1 MLGAEVIKVE
11 PLDGV
16 DTRRMGP
23 FAPSGESLVHAA
35 YDRGKASVAL
45 DLDSPSGRKDLLALI
60 EGADC
65 VLDSLGPGAFEA
77 LGLPF
82 EELLAEYPHLVVG
95 TVTAFGHSGPK
106 AQWPVSDITLMA
118 SGCTMAFT
126 GDADRSPLRVSVP
139 QAFHFGAA
147 VLAGGV
153 IAALI
158 ERGRSGSGQL
168 VDVAAQQVVPPAV
181 LMPLFCRQEVAAG
194 AMRTVCQRGIT
205 RDDVGAIKSCGVHVV
220 RSAQPLPMKF
230 GSTSTAP
237 HGYAGGRKIA
247 IWHHT
252 AATFYAASGKDG
264 TTPGYAWDY
273 QIDTLGYKYYMIDI
287 IAALGLSQMKKLD
300 GFLKTR
306 RHIQE
311 RYNNELSDTFERPPY
326 SDTVQYY
333 STRLDEKVYTSG
345 NSTDTIGRNELVD
358 YLSDKK
364 IHTSVHFKPLH
375 QYSLLQQDRE
385 YPVADTEWKRLITL
399 PCFNNMTDDDI
410 SYVVYWVNKFIDDE
424 YTNV

>member
-1 MLGAEVIKVE
+1 MKIRETPLKVLGPVGDETDIQAIREVILSGWWGKGPKVQE
-11 PLDGV
+11 
-16 DTRRMGP
+16 
-23 FAPSGESLVHAA
+23 
-35 YDRGKASVAL
+35 
-45 DLDSPSGRKDLLALI
+45 
-60 EGADC
+60 
-65 VLDSLGPGAFEA
+65 
-77 LGLPF
+77 F
-82 EELLAEYPHLVVG
+82 EEKFAKLVGAKHAISVTSNSHGQDLVMKAMGFTGIDVINPTMSFTATAQIPLWNGCSTNIVDVDKVNLNITADEVEKWKKPNSEVLIAVNMAGVPAPIDEIRKVFGGFIIEDCAHSCYTDGAG
-95 TVTAFGHSGPK
+95 TKGDVAVWSFQAVKTMPIGDGGM
-106 AQWPVSDITLMA
+106 ITLN
-118 SGCTMAFT
+118 
-126 GDADRSPLRVSVP
+126 DD
-139 QAFHFGAA
+139 
-147 VLAGGV
+147 VLAKKIREMLWFGV
-153 IAALI
+153 
-158 ERGRSGSGQL
+158 
-168 VDVAAQQVVPPAV
+168 
-181 LMPLFCRQEVAAG
+181 
-194 AMRTVCQRGIT
+194 
-205 RDDVGAIKSCGVHVV
+205 
-220 RSAQPLPMKF
+220 
-230 GSTSTAP
+230 TSTWS
-237 HGYAGGRKIA
+237 R
-247 IWHHT
+247 
-252 AATFYAASGKDG
+252 ASGKDG
-264 TTPGYAWDY
+264 TTQGYTWDY